1 MQRAVL
7 MNVLMTLIVSSLLAS
22 VGLAAPPDI
31 FVAYPPNK
39 YTVPFDHVLLEGSVT
54 AGADL
59 TINGLKVDVGEDGL
73 FIEWFPLLPGLNKLS
88 MKTTKGTE
96 TGTLEYEITSNIP
109 KPIPEQPT
117 TISDAGLN
125 PSSDAVYY
133 ALNDGVL
140 RVSFQ
145 GSPKGEASFNIGE
158 RGPFK
163 LLERNPMDFPG
174 FTLPTQTSR
183 LAGRYEGSY
192 TLQAGDAFDAQS
204 ITVTLKG
211 TDGQTVTKTAPGKL
225 TVKLGQPRVG
235 IFTGD
240 PSPGGASSG
249 NNNARNGVGRAYVLY
264 PRPGAKFVVIGEES
278 NTYRCLLNSGQVVFV
293 RKDRMRLLNEGAASP
308 QPVFTTIRTRRVPG
322 ATQVRF
328 ETPDIVPHWIDEGN
342 GSLELKLYYVSG
354 DVDYVIYATE
364 DPTVR
369 DLRWY
374 TDQDNVFTAKIDLK
388 QQLWGYKAFF
398 EGNTFVLE
406 IRDAPRVPNLGRPLE
421 GQKITVDPGHGGADS
436 GGAGPLR
443 KPEKGITLEISL
455 KLAAVLRARGAEVTL
470 TRETDV
476 EVDLF
481 ARSLIADKAG
491 SSSLVSVHNNA
502 LPDGVD
508 PNTAKG
514 WGSYYFNPLARGLAQ
529 SIQQQALIV
538 VPDMGD
544 DGVHYQNLAVTRPT
558 QMPQVLIETG
568 FLTNKGNLRLLMNP
582 SDQDRIVSAIVRG
595 LENFYREHRQR

>member
-1 MQRAVL
+1 MKRAL
-7 MNVLMTLIVSSLLAS
+7 WWLIVSSFFTNVA
-22 VGLAAPPDI
+22 LAASPDI

-59 TINGLKVDVGEDGL
+59 TINDTKIDVGEDGL
-73 FIEWFPLLPGLNKLS
+73 FIEWYPLQPGLNKLS
-88 MKTTKGTE
+88 MKTTKGAE

-117 TISDAGLN
+117 TIADASIA
-125 PSSDAVYY
+125 PSSDAVHY
-133 ALNDGVL
+133 ALNDGVV

-145 GSPKGEASFNIGE
+145 GSPKGEASFKIGD

-163 LLERNPMDFPG
+163 MLERTVADFPG
-174 FTLPTQTSR
+174 FTLPVQQAR

-192 TLQAGDAFDAQS
+192 TLQTGDAFDASS
-204 ITVTLKG
+204 ITVSLKG
-211 TDGQTVTKTAPGKL
+211 TDGQSVTKNAVGKL

-235 IFTGD
+235 MFTGE

-264 PRPGAKFVVIGEES
+264 PRQGAKFLVIGEES

-293 RKDRMRLLNEGAASP
+293 RKDRMRLLAEGAASP
-308 QPVFTTIRTRRVPG
+308 QQIFTTIRTRRVAG
-322 ATQVRF
+322 ATQIRF
-328 ETPDIVPHWIDEGN
+328 ETADIVPHWIDEGD
-342 GSLELKLYYVSG
+342 GSLEVKLYYTSG
-354 DVDYVIYATE
+354 DVDYIIYATQ

-374 TDQDNVFTAKIDLK
+374 TDQDNVFTAKIDLRQ

-398 EGNTFVLE
+398 DGNTFVLE
-406 IRDAPRVPNLGRPLE
+406 VRDAPRVTNLARPLE
-421 GQKITVDPGHGGADS
+421 GQKITVDPGHGGGDS

-443 KPEKGITLEISL
+443 KPEKTIALEIGL
-455 KLAAVLRARGAEVTL
+455 KLAEVLRARGAQVTL
-470 TRETDV
+470 TRDKDV

-481 ARSLIADKAG
+481 ERSLIADRAG
-491 SSSLVSVHNNA
+491 SSSFVSVHGNA

-508 PNTAKG
+508 PNTARG
-514 WGSYYFNPLARGLAQ
+514 WGSYYFNPLSRGLAQ
-529 SIQQQALIV
+529 AIQQQALV
-538 VPDMGD
+538 VIPEMGD

-558 QMPQVLIETG
+558 QMPQVLIEVG
-568 FLTNKGNLRLLMNP
+568 FLTSKANLRLMMNP
-582 SDQDRIVSAIVRG
+582 KEQDRMVNAIVRG
-595 LENFYREHRQR
+595 LENFYRDNRAR